1 MEQATIHV
9 QCKCGQEFE
18 NISQQTGTDR
28 AEFIV
33 ATLWSMLQIRTD
45 HLFATNCGKQT
56 KAAWVQWADGT
67 VTSLDLKG
75 NLVDDLI

>member
-1 MEQATIHV
+1 MEQATINVH
-9 QCKCGQEFE
+9 CKCGQEFSAV
-18 NISQQTGTDR
+18 NKQLDNDR

-33 ATLWSMLQIRTD
+33 STLWAMLEMRQD
-45 HLFATNCGKQT
+45 HLFSAKCGKQT

-75 NLVDDLI
+75 NIVDDLI